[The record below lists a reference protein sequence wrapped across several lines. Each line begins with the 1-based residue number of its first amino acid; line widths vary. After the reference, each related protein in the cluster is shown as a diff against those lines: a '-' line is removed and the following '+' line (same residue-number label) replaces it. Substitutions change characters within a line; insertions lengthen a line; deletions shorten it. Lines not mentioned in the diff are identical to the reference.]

1 MNTRATGVAMH
12 AKALAVITLA
22 ILVAACETTSPRPAA
37 PAAPPPPVAAP
48 KPPPPPP
55 PEPVKP
61 VPPPKTPAELALD
74 VGLAAYDAGDY
85 NAAVKSLLGAQEIWN
100 GPDAIKVKAH
110 KTLALSYCVTNR
122 RTLCRAQFVDAL
134 KIDPAFDLEPA
145 EKTHPIWGPE
155 YNNAKKALAAPAPAK
170 PAPKK
175 PAAPPPASAAPAK

>member
-1 MNTRATGVAMH
+1 MH
-12 AKALAVITLA
+12 AKALVVMTLA
-22 ILVAACETTSPRPAA
+22 ILVAGCETPAPKPA
-37 PAAPPPPVAAP
+37 PAPPPAPVAAP

-61 VPPPKTPAELALD
+61 VPPPKSPAEIALD
-74 VGLAAYDAGDY
+74 DGTALYDAGDY
-85 NAAVKSLLGAQEIWN
+85 NGAIKSLLGAKEIWS

-110 KTLALSYCVTNR
+110 KTLALSYCVTGR

-155 YNNAKKALAAPAPAK
+155 YNNAKKALAAPAK
-170 PAPKK
+170 PAVKK
-175 PAAPPPASAAPAK
+175 RTAPPAAGAAPAAPAK